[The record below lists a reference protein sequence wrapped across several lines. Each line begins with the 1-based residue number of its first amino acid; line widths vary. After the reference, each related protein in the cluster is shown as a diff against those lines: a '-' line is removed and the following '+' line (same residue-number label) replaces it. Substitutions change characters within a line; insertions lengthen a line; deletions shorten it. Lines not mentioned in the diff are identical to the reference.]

1 LRLFLKK
8 AMVLP
13 KKTAANISATRYY
26 HKTSSKTRGAA
37 KPQVAEQTSS
47 LLQFGFTMQPL
58 P

>member
-8 AMVLP
+8 AMVQP
-13 KKTAANISATRYY
+13 KKTAANTSATRHY

-47 LLQFGFTMQPL
+47 LLQFGFTTQPL

>member
-13 KKTAANISATRYY
+13 KKTAANTSATRDY
-26 HKTSSKTRGAA
+26 HKTSSKARGAA

-47 LLQFGFTMQPL
+47 LLQFGFTTQPL